1 MAEKIKVL
9 SVGSLNR
16 KVKISPFRLEQGE
29 SLRKLGIDVDYFNI
43 RGKGFFGYLRNLPS
57 LKKNVKEKK
66 YDLIHAHYGLSG
78 LLSVLQRRVPVVIT
92 FHGSDIWNFK
102 IRPLCILASYL
113 SVWNIFISK
122 VLRSKARGLRKKNSS
137 IIPCGL
143 DLKRF
148 FPMEKK
154 KAREQLGMK
163 KEKKYI
169 LFSSAF
175 SNKIKNYHLA
185 KKAVKYIPN
194 AELVELKG
202 YSKKEVSLLMNACD
216 LLLITSF
223 HESGPLVVKEAMA
236 CNCPIVSTDVG
247 DVRWIFGDTAGC
259 YITSYEIGNVENKI
273 KMALEFANKHGK
285 TQGRKRII
293 ELCLDS
299 DTIAKQIINVYKSVL
314 EKDER

>member
-1 MAEKIKVL
+1 
-9 SVGSLNR
+9 
-16 KVKISPFRLEQGE
+16 
-29 SLRKLGIDVDYFNI
+29 
-43 RGKGFFGYLRNLPS
+43 
-57 LKKNVKEKK
+57 
-66 YDLIHAHYGLSG
+66 
-78 LLSVLQRRVPVVIT
+78 
-92 FHGSDIWNFK
+92 
-102 IRPLCILASYL
+102 
-113 SVWNIFISK
+113 
-122 VLRSKARGLRKKNSS
+122 
-137 IIPCGL
+137 
-143 DLKRF
+143 
-148 FPMEKK
+148 
-154 KAREQLGMK
+154 MK

-169 LFSSAF
+169 LFSSVF